1 MIIAACLYGQIERYR
16 AAAEAWLTW
25 TRRMAPRAT
34 VTVFSD
40 RPAKIL
46 DQPCQVFPVDWL
58 SDCIRPRYPFD
69 LKPAVFLKALNLV
82 PTGEDLLVIDFDCLI
97 QQDLRPMLK
106 KFAGVPLGMTTD
118 QGAFLYDV
126 EPFMTGDYST
136 ILKRCGG
143 CMWFGASQRRKD
155 ITPLFRNAWN
165 EVHDLLPWEPK
176 APYVLEQYV
185 MSIVAH
191 RLGCPVL
198 PATLNWN
205 VRLLGRTDAV
215 LIDHDYGHEKF
226 NGARHPGNPD

>member
-16 AAAEAWLTW
+16 AAAEAWLMW
-25 TRRMAPRAT
+25 TRHMAPWAT
-34 VTVFSD
+34 IDIFCD

-69 LKPAVFLKALNLV
+69 LKPAVFLSALNFV
-82 PTGEDLLVIDFDCLI
+82 SAGEDLLVIDFDCLI

-106 KFAGVPLGMTTD
+106 KFASVPLGMTTD

-126 EPFMTGDYST
+126 DPFMTKPFET
-136 ILKRCGG
+136 VLKRCGG
-143 CMWFGASQRRKD
+143 CMWFGASERRPA
-155 ITPLFRNAWN
+155 IPGMFRKAWH
-165 EVHDLLPWEPK
+165 EVSGLLPWEPK

-198 PATLNWN
+198 PATFNWN